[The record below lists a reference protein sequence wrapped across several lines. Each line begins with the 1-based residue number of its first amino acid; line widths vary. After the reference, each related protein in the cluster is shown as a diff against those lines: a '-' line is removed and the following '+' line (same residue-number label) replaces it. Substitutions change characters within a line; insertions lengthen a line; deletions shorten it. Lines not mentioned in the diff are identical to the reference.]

1 MISERTD
8 NWKNGYL
15 NSFLNGNQILVYLFC
30 LYTSRRR
37 YKLQILAAKLT
48 ITSDVAYGLLFP
60 SIYERIYCQRKN
72 FQREKSKHNWKKEIG

>member
-8 NWKNGYL
+8 NLKNGYL

-37 YKLQILAAKLT
+37 YKLQMLAAKLT
-48 ITSDVAYGLLFP
+48 NHKRCGLWPHVSLDIWKDILSEEEF
-60 SIYERIYCQRKN
+60 SK
-72 FQREKSKHNWKKEIG
+72 EKI